1 MVLLH
6 HLYTFLM
13 LGVVCHGS
21 CSHACLVRSLHID
34 KTYSGKHTCHGGSGY
49 MDGSQ
54 LVILSEL
61 FFRHSLIKLPIGR
74 KSDRFSTEC
83 GSFIPMV
90 RRTISCFNCR
100 CRVFMLWRNHRSKII
115 FPFGKH
121 AYFTLLI
128 FLCALL
134 AVNLSIRGGFL
145 TVYRN
150 MKSSAH
156 RHASGPPLYTLFGT
170 LYFDYADELPE
181 LTEEQEHEIHNWLS
195 ERPALVPVPDIASR
209 DNCIFI
215 LAESLESWVLNL
227 TVENQEITPYLN
239 KLLKERSTLYAPMC
253 LHKSTEGVPLMPS
266 CLCSPV
272 CCHCRPA
279 HTVAGFLSIHTTL
292 CPRQ

>member
-34 KTYSGKHTCHGGSGY
+34 KTYSGKHTCHGGTGY

-100 CRVFMLWRNHRSKII
+100 CRVF
-115 FPFGKH
+115 
-121 AYFTLLI
+121 Y
-128 FLCALL
+128 ALEKP
-134 AVNLSIRGGFL
+134 S
-145 TVYRN
+145 
-150 MKSSAH
+150 
-156 RHASGPPLYTLFGT
+156 
-170 LYFDYADELPE
+170 
-181 LTEEQEHEIHNWLS
+181 
-195 ERPALVPVPDIASR
+195 
-209 DNCIFI
+209 
-215 LAESLESWVLNL
+215 
-227 TVENQEITPYLN
+227 VENHISVWQTRLFYTAHIFMCTVGCQSFYPRRFPYSL
-239 KLLKERSTLYAPMC
+239 
-253 LHKSTEGVPLMPS
+253 
-266 CLCSPV
+266 
-272 CCHCRPA
+272 
-279 HTVAGFLSIHTTL
+279 
-292 CPRQ
+292 